1 MRKSTVYFVVVL
13 TLLSLGLTLVPRAF
27 SQTQDIKIVS
37 YSYYIDSWG
46 DLDVV
51 GEVQNEGPNTV
62 NSVILTGSVY
72 NTNKVDQADSNC
84 PVWVLDLI
92 PQQEAPFYME
102 FPQPSSSPDG
112 TWRSVDISRIDLTV
126 AEANPTSSYQ
136 YPDLKITSSKAS
148 ISTNAGL
155 EGAYVVNGIIQNTGS
170 QTAQNVTVVGAFY
183 NSTGT
188 VVAVSYTNYLAPASL
203 PPSGTV
209 SFQIAALDLNQTQ
222 VPSSEKITSY
232 LLLVQTELPILQ
244 GTAPIV
250 TPSPESSSS
259 PSPSSSSSPSITSSS
274 SATPLK
280 TVNSNSS
287 MNAAAIYAIGIVIA
301 ILAIAGA
308 ILAFRKSKPHETVK
322 AKKNARKKSMV
333 KILPQAF
340 F

>member
-1 MRKSTVYFVVVL
+1 MRKSTVYFFVVL

-37 YSYYIDSWG
+37 YSYYIDQWG

-51 GEVQNEGPNTV
+51 GEVQNVGPNTV
-62 NSVILTGSVY
+62 NPVILTGSVY

-126 AEANPTSSYQ
+126 AEAKPTSSYQ

-148 ISTNAGL
+148 ISTSAGL

-170 QTAQNVTVVGAFY
+170 QTAQNITVVGAFY

-188 VVAVSYTNYLAPASL
+188 VVAVSYTNY
-203 PPSGTV
+203 
-209 SFQIAALDLNQTQ
+209 
-222 VPSSEKITSY
+222 
-232 LLLVQTELPILQ
+232 
-244 GTAPIV
+244 
-250 TPSPESSSS
+250 SSSC
-259 PSPSSSSSPSITSSS
+259 
-274 SATPLK
+274 
-280 TVNSNSS
+280 
-287 MNAAAIYAIGIVIA
+287 
-301 ILAIAGA
+301 
-308 ILAFRKSKPHETVK
+308 
-322 AKKNARKKSMV
+322 
-333 KILPQAF
+333 F
-340 F
+340 FASVWNGLIPNCCT